1 MNTVATITETY
12 LKPVGNQQPEQVHA
26 AQIDFASHDNN
37 PALQAAS
44 ETLGYGWDNLGAIRQ
59 LRARQG
65 DRFNPEHT
73 PARHDRAVREAVAQF
88 EHEWGPR
95 MDNARGKVKAELER
109 VEGELE
115 RAANLKA
122 SNDWRNAVVGSFQA
136 MSPEERINE
145 LNNLIEQGDGPTL
158 AILEEAPLLVS
169 KLTKEQRDSIR
180 PRLYERVNP
189 KASALRGELQKTLS
203 KKLEAASLA
212 VIRDTATLLE
222 GTDRFTRKVEPQP
235 GQRSGFASF

>member
-1 MNTVATITETY
+1 MNTVTTITETY
-12 LKPVGNQQPEQVHA
+12 LKPLGNQPPEQVHA
-26 AQIDFASHDNN
+26 AQVNFANHDNN

-44 ETLGYGWDNLGAIRQ
+44 ETLGYGWDNLGSIRQ

-73 PARHDRAVREAVAQF
+73 PARHDRAIREAVAQF

-95 MDNARGKVKAELER
+95 MDNARTKVKAELER

-122 SNDWRNAVVGSFQA
+122 NPAWYNAIVGTLQGKEPGERQQILND
-136 MSPEERINE
+136 
-145 LNNLIEQGDGPTL
+145 LIEQADGPTL
-158 AILEEAPLLVS
+158 ATLLEAPLFVS
-169 KLTKEQRDSIR
+169 GLTAEQVGSIR
-180 PRLYERVNP
+180 GRLYERVDP
-189 KASALRGELQKTLS
+189 KGAALRGQLAKTLT
-203 KKLEAASLA
+203 KLEAASLA
-212 VIRDTATLLE
+212 VIRDRQALLE

-235 GQRSGFASF
+235 GNRGGFASF